1 MNQNSNQLSV
11 AINLLDAEVISKFS
25 GNREERFG
33 VETAWQTVQ
42 RFIQFAN
49 NLVNENGELKKKV
62 AELEKVKE
70 LVNNGEKAV
79 NENS

>member
-42 RFIQFAN
+42 RFVQFAN

-62 AELEKVKE
+62 AELEKAKE
-70 LVNNGEKAV
+70 PANNGEKAA